1 MNEEFDYRN
10 RISRDSLEGE
20 AGRNSL
26 SENDIRRIV
35 RDENYKKKSKFPWLR
50 VIALML
56 VAALLGGGATAA
68 FMNRGQRTGV
78 LSGNSPA
85 AQTIQVDGETNVENA
100 VAQKT
105 TPSVVGITTLAVEE
119 NILFQ
124 QGESVSEG
132 IGSGVIVSEDGY
144 ILTNS
149 HVVRDG
155 KADSIEVVFNDGEK
169 AKAEL
174 LWNDATLDL
183 AVIKAD
189 KKGLTPV
196 EIGDSEK
203 VNVGDKAIAI
213 GNPLGMDLQSTLTSG
228 YISGLNRS
236 ITLQNGLQMDGFI
249 QTDAAINQGNS
260 GGALLNAE
268 GKLIGINTAKAG
280 GGEGIGFA
288 IPINLAMPIVEQI
301 VQTGAYEPVHLG
313 ISGIDARRYKMAVGQ
328 ELPVD
333 EGVVV
338 MEVEAQAAADKAGI
352 QRGDI
357 IISIDDYKTPNMN
370 QLKKA
375 LITHKKGDE
384 VKVKVFRGDKEE
396 TVDLKFE

>member
-1 MNEEFDYRN
+1 MNEEFDYRK
-10 RISRDSLEGE
+10 RISKDSLEGE
-20 AGRNSL
+20 TYRDSL
-26 SENDIRRIV
+26 SENDIRRII
-35 RDENYKKKSKFPWLR
+35 RDENYKKKTRFPWLR
-50 VIALML
+50 VLVLML
-56 VAALLGGGATAA
+56 MASLLGGGLTAA
-68 FMNRGQRTGV
+68 FLNRGGKITSN
-78 LSGNSPA
+78 SGNAPA
-85 AQTIQVDGETNVENA
+85 AQTIQIDGERNVESA

-105 TPSVVGITTLAVEE
+105 TPSVVGITTLAMEE

-124 QGESVSEG
+124 QGESLQEG

-149 HVVRDG
+149 HVIRDG
-155 KADSIEVVFNDGEK
+155 KADSIEVVFNDGGK
-169 AKAEL
+169 AKAKL

-183 AVIKAD
+183 AVIKAE
-189 KKGLTPV
+189 KSGLTPV
-196 EIGDSEK
+196 DIGDSEK
-203 VNVGDKAIAI
+203 VTVGDKAIAI

-236 ITLQNGLQMDGFI
+236 ITLQNGMQMDGFI
-249 QTDAAINQGNS
+249 QTDAAINPGNS

-280 GGEGIGFA
+280 EGEGIGFA

-301 VQTGAYEPVHLG
+301 TQTGAYEPVLLG
-313 ISGIDARRYKMAVGQ
+313 ISGIDIGRYKMAVGQ

-338 MEVEAQAAADKAGI
+338 MEVHRDSPSEKAGF
-352 QRGDI
+352 QQGDI
-357 IISIDDYKTPNMN
+357 ITAIDDYKTPNMN

-375 LITHKKGDE
+375 LITHKKGDT
-384 VKVKVFRGDKEE
+384 VNVRIMRGEKEE